1 MKPKFLV
8 ILDQAIN
15 EGVLR
20 GYRRA
25 FKHDENPGEERI
37 CEAIEEC
44 VLSSLYEYF
53 DFDEEWRLPSNKK
66 DPPKKVL

>member
-20 GYRRA
+20 GYRMA
-25 FKHDENPGEERI
+25 IKHDENPSEERI
-37 CEAIEEC
+37 CETIEEC
-44 VLSSLYEYF
+44 VLGSLYEYF
-53 DFDEEWRLPSNKK
+53 DFDEEGQLPY
-66 DPPKKVL
+66 